1 MDFPEQLKSFI
12 TRIPKLSE
20 SISTEEATKN
30 ALIMPLLNIM
40 GYNVF
45 DPTEVIPEFT
55 ADHGT
60 KKGEKVDYAIVIN
73 DEPLILIE
81 CKAVNS
87 ELSNQQASQLFRYYS
102 VTSARVGILTNGIL
116 YRFFSDLDS
125 PNKMDDK
132 PFLEINLLNLKDRD
146 IRELKRFTKET
157 FDPDDLTSVAI
168 SLKYTREIMNI
179 LQNELENPSDEFV
192 KFFARQV
199 YGRPIMKNVLEK
211 FRSIVKEARTQ
222 FINEKI
228 NERLKMAMSD
238 HKPVAEDAD
247 LDSTPEEDN
256 GIITTV
262 EEIEGYYIVRG
273 ILRGIVDSKRV
284 TIRDTKSYCGILL
297 DDNNRK
303 PICRLRFNSKQKYLG
318 IFDENKSEEKVP
330 INDLAEIYDYAEK
343 FKKVIKYYDSSNS

>member
-1 MDFPEQLKSFI
+1 
-12 TRIPKLSE
+12 
-20 SISTEEATKN
+20 
-30 ALIMPLLNIM
+30 MPLLNIM

-60 KKGEKVDYAIVIN
+60 KKGEKVDYAIMIN
-73 DEPLILIE
+73 GEPLILIE
-81 CKAVNS
+81 CKPVNS
-87 ELSNQQASQLFRYYS
+87 ELNNQQASQLFRYYS

-132 PFLEINLLNLKDRD
+132 PFLEIDLLNLREKD
-146 IRELKRFTKET
+146 IRELKRFTKES
-157 FDPDDLTSVAI
+157 FDPENLTSVAI
-168 SLKYTREIMNI
+168 SLKYTREIINI
-179 LQNELENPSDEFV
+179 LQNELDNPSDEFV

-199 YGRPIMKNVLEK
+199 YGRRIEKNVLEK

-238 HKPVAEDAD
+238 QKPVAED
-247 LDSTPEEDN
+247 LNSDSVSEEDD

-273 ILRGIVDSKRV
+273 ILRGSTDSKRV
-284 TIRDTKSYCGILL
+284 TIRDTKSYCGVLL

-303 PICRLRFNSKQKYLG
+303 PICRLRFNSKQKYIG
-318 IFDENKSEEKVP
+318 IFNEDKNEEKVP
-330 INDLAEIYDYAEK
+330 INDLADLYDYAENFKNIIK
-343 FKKVIKYYDSSNS
+343 FYDSLKA